1 MAKESKEKEKENTEK
16 KNLKKADIKKRYKT
30 EKQPKIARKIPTE
43 YTFSHAVEEENVE
56 APVAKDVISS
66 KAKTAVL
73 ILLVC
78 LLSVIIATGWNYIAP
93 DKLINSI
100 QKGLSGNNGDDF
112 PTSISGTK
120 ISGGN
125 FQYSAGYLTYV
136 SDTSLI
142 CLNKSAG
149 KVVDRPISFSQPAL
163 KISGDNILTYNINGK
178 GYQVDTAGE
187 TKVKNELDNPIIQGS
202 IASNGT
208 HGFITTEEGYLS
220 KLSVFN
226 SSNNQIYAYYFS
238 DYYATSMT
246 LNQSGTQAAVA
257 TVSSNNG
264 DFKSVIYILDFSK
277 EEPVATVDLG
287 ECLIYSCEFM
297 DNGSVAAIGDNQS
310 VLIKSNYSDVEK
322 YSYDG
327 LTLTS
332 FAFDRSLGGVISLS
346 PSSDGG
352 NCHIVYINK
361 NGALEKITDTQYR
374 ILSIDLYG
382 GKVAALCDGGITAFF
397 TSGGNEIGTADS
409 GLDAQSLTMYSENSV
424 YVLGITE
431 IREVSAP

>member
-1 MAKESKEKEKENTEK
+1 MAKESKEKEKEKKEK
-16 KNLKKADIKKRYKT
+16 KRADIKKRYKT
-30 EKQPKIARKIPTE
+30 EKQPKIPQKIPTE
-43 YTFSHAVEEENVE
+43 YTFSHAVEEEKAE

-66 KAKTAVL
+66 RAKTAVL

-100 QKGLSGNNGDDF
+100 QKGLSGKNGDDF

-178 GYQVDTAGE
+178 GYQVDSIGE
-187 TKVKNELDNPIIQGS
+187 TKVKNELDNPIIQGD

-220 KLSVFN
+220 KLSVFT
-226 SSNNQIYAYYFS
+226 SSNKQIFAYYFS

-287 ECLIYSCEFM
+287 ESLIYSCEFM
-297 DNGSVAAIGDNQS
+297 DNGSVAAIGDNQA
-310 VLIKSNYSDVEK
+310 VVIKSNYSDVEK

-382 GKVAALCDGGITAFF
+382 GRIAALCDGGITAFF
-397 TSGGNEIGTADS
+397 TSGGNEIGTSDS